1 MEPRKWFEIDDVKGL
16 VTPALVVYP
25 KRIEENIQLMI
36 RIASGADSLRPHI
49 KTYKIA
55 EVIEM
60 QLKHGITKFK
70 CATVA
75 EADLLAR
82 CNIPDVLLAVQP
94 VGVHIDRFFELIA
107 KYPNTKFSTIVDC
120 ESVIEEFSIIAGAK
134 HIVVNVWLDIN
145 NGMDRTGVL
154 PNHDAF
160 VLYQKIEADTNLV
173 ANGLHVYDGHIHEHD
188 FDLRK
193 EICDRDFASVLKL
206 KQEIEVSGIK
216 IETIVAGGTPTFPIH
231 AKRENTEVS
240 PGTPLL
246 WDQGYAEA
254 YKDLPFLPAAV
265 LIGNVISKPNANL
278 ICLNLG
284 HKSVA
289 AEMSFPRLHLL
300 NFDACKQIS
309 HSEEHLV
316 IECKETAQYPVGAI
330 CYTIPTH
337 ICPTVIK
344 YSKVLTSSNHKII
357 GSWEVAARDYLLKE
371 EKPLG

>member
-1 MEPRKWFEIDDVKGL
+1 MEHKKWFEIDDVKGL

-36 RIASGADSLRPHI
+36 RIAGGADSLRPHI

-120 ESVIEEFSIIAGAK
+120 ESVIEEISTTAGAK

-154 PNHDAF
+154 PNHDALA
-160 VLYQKIEADTNLV
+160 LYQKIEADPNLI

-254 YKDLPFLPAAV
+254 YKDLSFLPAAV

-289 AEMSFPRLHLL
+289 AEMGFPRLHLL
-300 NFDACKQIS
+300 NFDECTQIS

-316 IECKETAQYPVGAI
+316 IECKDPVQYSVGAI

-344 YSKVLTSSNHKII
+344 YSKVLTSSNHKIT
-357 GSWEVAARDYLLKE
+357 GSWEVAARDYLLTE
-371 EKPLG
+371 ERPLG